1 MSDIGH
7 IRIALTTNSLTDVD
21 ADFASARQ
29 MVFYDVSY
37 DTAEFLDAVQFAPG
51 KPPSSAKGGKGPG
64 GGSGCSG
71 PGTEEAGDLTDQK
84 IGALDGCAVLF
95 TRRLSDFAAVRVRD
109 AKVFP
114 VKMEAPRA
122 VGDVIE
128 QLQTMMNRNP
138 PLWLRKALGYGIR
151 NNAFL
156 VEKEA

>member
-7 IRIALTTNSLTDVD
+7 IKIALTTNSLTDVD

-37 DTAEFLDAVQFAPG
+37 DSSAFLDMVQFAAG
-51 KPPSSAKGGKGPG
+51 KAPNGGKGPG
-64 GGSGCSG
+64 GGAGCSG
-71 PGTEEAGDLTDQK
+71 AGVDDTPGDLTDQK

-95 TRRLSDFAAVRVRD
+95 TRKLSDFAAVRVRD

-114 VKMEAPRA
+114 VKMEREREIAE
-122 VGDVIE
+122 VIE
-128 QLQTMMNRNP
+128 QLQAMMNKSP
-138 PLWLRKALGYGIR
+138 PLWLRKALGYGTR

>member
-7 IRIALTTNSLTDVD
+7 IKIALTTNSLTDVD

-37 DTAEFLDAVQFAPG
+37 DSAEFLDAVQFGPG
-51 KPPSSAKGGKGPG
+51 KAAGGKGPG
-64 GGSGCSG
+64 GGAGCSG

-84 IGALDGCAVLF
+84 IGALAGCAVLF

-114 VKMEAPRA
+114 VKMETPRE
-122 VGDVIE
+122 VGAVIE
-128 QLQTMMNRNP
+128 QLQAMMNRNP
-138 PLWLRKALGYGIR
+138 PLWLRKALGYGVR